1 MKIIYRYI
9 IRELFKIFI
18 VSTLFLTGI
27 LFLDKLLF
35 IAKLI
40 LSRGVS
46 FSEISR
52 MMLYISPAF
61 LAITI
66 PMSVLVAAVVV
77 FNQLSADNEFV
88 VMKSSG
94 WSFLYLMRPVMAFA
108 FIVYLLNNIV
118 IFYALPWG
126 NLSFKQM
133 VFDIVRHRANLDI
146 KPNIFN
152 RDFSN
157 LIIYAKSR
165 KSGSELGDL
174 FVADTSTPGSNRI
187 ILSKK
192 GVIVTDPESFK
203 IQLQLTDGTIH
214 NTTEQGRNYQILSF
228 DRYDVNLALPKTGV
242 LEHELLVNNR
252 EMSLSELRKK
262 IKEKKANGNEVF
274 REEVELSK
282 KFSIPITC
290 LLFALIGAP
299 LGIKSSRSGKS
310 GGFAM
315 CALIILLYYVGLV
328 STQNLG
334 SQGKLPALLSV
345 WIPDIFLAIFMVF
358 VVYKAH
364 KEIPFVIL
372 DKVMDL
378 ASSLTER
385 IANLLQNMGSGDK
398 ALNLR
403 QKQHRALKKKQLE
416 ARAKEIFDKKIRDVK
431 TTGQT

>member
-1 MKIIYRYI
+1 MKIIHRYI
-9 IRELFKIFI
+9 VRELLKIF
-18 VSTLFLTGI
+18 VLSTLFLTGI

-40 LSRGVS
+40 LSRGVT
-46 FSEISR
+46 FVEMGR

-66 PMSVLVAAVVV
+66 PMSVLVATVVV

-88 VMKSSG
+88 VMKASG
-94 WSFLYLMRPVMAFA
+94 WSFLYLMRPVMTFA
-108 FIVYLLNNIV
+108 LIAYILNNAV

-126 NLSFKQM
+126 NYSFKKM
-133 VFDIVRHRANLDI
+133 VFDIVRNRANLDI
-146 KPNIFN
+146 KPNVFN
-152 RDFSN
+152 RDFRN

-165 KSGSELGDL
+165 KGGSELGDL

-192 GVIVTDPESFK
+192 GVIVTDPDSFK
-203 IQLQLTDGTIH
+203 IQLQLTNGTIH
-214 NTTEQGRNYQILSF
+214 NTTENGRNYQILSF
-228 DRYDVNLALPKTGV
+228 DRYDVNLALPKTGII
-242 LEHELLVNNR
+242 EHELLANNR

-262 IKEKKANGNEVF
+262 IKDKKKRGHTVF

-282 KFSIPITC
+282 KFSIPLTC

-299 LGIKSSRSGKS
+299 LGVKSSRSGKS

-315 CALIILLYYVGLV
+315 CALIIVAYYIGLV

-334 SQGKLPALLSV
+334 SSGKLPALLSV
-345 WIPDIFLAIFMVF
+345 WIPDIFLGIFMAF

-372 DKVMDL
+372 DTIIDITSNLAKKVGH
-378 ASSLTER
+378 
-385 IANLLQNMGSGDK
+385 LLQNLGVRDNGN
-398 ALNLR
+398 NLR
-403 QKQHRALKKKQLE
+403 GQHLALRKKQLDKR
-416 ARAKEIFDKKIRDVK
+416 AREIFDKKVRDIK
-431 TTGQT
+431 TGQT

>member
-1 MKIIYRYI
+1 MKIIYQYI
-9 IRELFKIFI
+9 IRELLKIFI
-18 VSTLFLTGI
+18 LSTLFLTGI

-40 LSRGVS
+40 LSRGVT
-46 FSEISR
+46 FSEMSR

-66 PMSVLVAAVVV
+66 PMSVLVASVVV
-77 FNQLSADNEFV
+77 FNQLSNDNEFV
-88 VMKSSG
+88 VMKASG

-108 FIVYLLNNIV
+108 VIAYILNNLV

-126 NLSFKQM
+126 NYSFKKM

-146 KPNIFN
+146 KPNVFN
-152 RDFSN
+152 RDFRN

-165 KSGSELGDL
+165 KGGSELGDL

-187 ILSKK
+187 ILAKK
-192 GVIVTDPESFK
+192 GTIVTDPESFK
-203 IQLQLTDGTIH
+203 IQLQLSNGTIH

-228 DRYDVNLALPKTGV
+228 DRYDVNLALPKSGV
-242 LEHELLVNNR
+242 IEHELLANNR
-252 EMSLSELRKK
+252 EMSLTELRQK
-262 IKEKKANGNEVF
+262 IKKKKAEGYTVF

-282 KFSIPITC
+282 KFSIPLTC

-315 CALIILLYYVGLV
+315 CALIILSYYVGLV

-334 SQGKLPALLSV
+334 SSGKLPALLSV
-345 WIPDIFLAIFMVF
+345 WIPNILLGILMVF

-364 KEIPFVIL
+364 REIPFVIL
-372 DKVMDL
+372 DTIIDFTSNL
-378 ASSLTER
+378 AEKAGNLFQNLGNR
-385 IANLLQNMGSGDK
+385 NNPANPRSQQNQ
-398 ALNLR
+398 ALR
-403 QKQHRALKKKQLE
+403 KKQLE
-416 ARAKEIFDKKIRDVK
+416 KRAKEIFDKKVREIK
-431 TTGQT
+431 TEKT